1 MRTETYFARKSLS
14 LRFYDAITALD
25 PGINGDVAFYA
36 QGLKPG
42 DAVMDLGCGTGRVT
56 LGLAELDLKATGV
69 DISERMVAMARQA
82 ATARGAEVAA
92 RANFVVADAA
102 SVSLPGRYA
111 RTLAPFYILNLLPT
125 RALRAAAVK
134 AAARH
139 LATGGLFVAHTLPIE
154 RLKKIGRPT
163 HLGFG
168 PDIVASV
175 GEGGKLELTWGQ
187 RDVDEA
193 GSRTVQHVV
202 YRHRGPNGAVQDETL
217 ERLEFGWIEDRE
229 MTLAGE
235 KAGLKL
241 VETRRGFGASPQD
254 GAERVYVFHKP
265 G

>member
-175 GEGGKLELTWGQ
+175 GEGGKL
-187 RDVDEA
+187 
-193 GSRTVQHVV
+193 VQHVV